1 MILCHV
7 CRTILKGRP
16 AQTQRPAASQSFWT
30 IDCSYFHPTV
40 FIPTTIASSYRILM
54 EKLRSL
60 RTAAIQHR
68 DFLQLLLWDP
78 VWGRGCQRTTGF
90 DLWGLCYNF
99 DLIVCTLHPKK
110 MILERI
116 GSSNLEAMTLRLA
129 CKSLCMCFDEYNF
142 PPSGWMPG
150 PCDGLGPC
158 FRYMRSQCFFLASF
172 DACM

>member
-99 DLIVCTLHPKK
+99 DLIVCTLHSKK
-110 MILERI
+110 WFW
-116 GSSNLEAMTLRLA
+116 
-129 CKSLCMCFDEYNF
+129 K
-142 PPSGWMPG
+142 
-150 PCDGLGPC
+150 GLGVRTWRLWPWGLHASHFAC
-158 FRYMRSQCFFLASF
+158 VLTSTTFHRQAECLGHATAWDRVFGICVHNVFFF
-172 DACM
+172 